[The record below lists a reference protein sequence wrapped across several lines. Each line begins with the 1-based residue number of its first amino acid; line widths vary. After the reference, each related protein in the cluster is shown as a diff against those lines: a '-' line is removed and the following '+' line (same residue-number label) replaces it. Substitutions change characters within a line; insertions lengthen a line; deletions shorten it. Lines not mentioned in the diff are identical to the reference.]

1 VDDPI
6 EILGRWI
13 EDARRAGAQA
23 PAAMS
28 LATATIEGQPSL
40 RMVSLKRLDGEG
52 LVFTSGLLTRKV
64 KELIANPYVAATF
77 YWPELGRQARIEG
90 LAGPVTRELTV
101 ELFAER
107 PRSHQLQAHAS
118 KQGEEIDD
126 LDALR
131 DRLETIDAELG
142 EAPVPCPDDWGAIR
156 IVPNRVELWE
166 EAPDR
171 LHERLLFEAGDG
183 GWRRSLL
190 AP

>member
-1 VDDPI
+1 MDDPI

-13 EDARRAGAQA
+13 EDARRVDVPA

-52 LVFTSGLLTRKV
+52 LIFTSGLQTRKV
-64 KELIANPYVAATF
+64 KELIANPRVAATF
-77 YWPELGRQARIEG
+77 YWPELGRQVRIEG
-90 LAGPVTRELTV
+90 LAAPTARELAV

-107 PRSHQLQAHAS
+107 PRLHQLQTHVS
-118 KQGEEIDD
+118 RQGEEIDD
-126 LDALR
+126 LGVLR
-131 DRLETIDAELG
+131 DRLGALDAELG
-142 EAPVPCPDDWGAIR
+142 DAPVPCPDEWGAIR
-156 IVPNRVELWE
+156 IVPGRIEFWE

-171 LHERLLFEAGDG
+171 LHERLLFEVGDG

>member
-1 VDDPI
+1 VNDPI
-6 EILGRWI
+6 EILGSWI

-28 LATATIEGQPSL
+28 LATATGDGRPSL

-52 LVFTSGLLTRKV
+52 LVFTTGLSTRKV
-64 KELIANPYVAATF
+64 EELTANPRAAATF
-77 YWPELGRQARIEG
+77 HWPELGRQARIEG
-90 LAGPVTRELTV
+90 VAVLAARELAL

-107 PRSHQLQAHAS
+107 PRSHQLQAHVS
-118 KQGEEIDD
+118 SQGEEIDD
-126 LDALR
+126 LLALR
-131 DRLETIDAELG
+131 DRLEVLDAEIG

-156 IVPNRVELWE
+156 IVPDRIELWK

-171 LHERLLFEAGDG
+171 LHERRLFEAGDG
-183 GWRRSLL
+183 GWHRSLL

>member
-13 EDARRAGAQA
+13 EDARRAGVRA

-40 RMVSLKRLDGEG
+40 RMVSLKRLSGEG

-64 KELIANPYVAATF
+64 KELIANPRVAATF
-77 YWPELGRQARIEG
+77 YWQELGRQARIEG
-90 LAGPVTRELTV
+90 LAGPVAPDLAV

-107 PRSHQLQAHAS
+107 PRSHQLQAHVS

-142 EAPVPCPDDWGAIR
+142 EAPVPCPDNWGAIR